1 LTLAF
6 LAEYS
11 RKRSTS
17 LYEDYKM
24 TVNNTRPKHLKIVVV
39 VLALL
44 LASGNLL
51 LSNRSTSAQGID
63 LAGIDKSVD
72 PGDDFFGYA
81 NGAWSR
87 AVQIPADRP
96 SYGAFDAIAEKV
108 NARTADLIKGAGK
121 SAGDAE
127 AKKIGDY
134 YDAFMDEGAI
144 EKKGLAPIK
153 AELDEINGIAD
164 KTALARVLGSQ
175 LRADVDPLNSTNFY
189 TDRLFG
195 IWVSPDFNNPTHN
208 VPYLLQ
214 GGLGL
219 PDRDNYLGTGKDD
232 VELQTKYREHIVT
245 ILKLAQIADAEAKA
259 ARIYDLEKMMATA
272 HATRTDSADVQKANN
287 PWPVKDFAT
296 KAPGLDW
303 TTYFKAAGL
312 AGQPMIIV
320 WQPSGVTGISAL
332 VGSQPLDVWKEYLTF
347 RVIDRWSG
355 LLPKPFATE
364 RFKFY
369 ATTLNG
375 IPQQSDRWKR
385 AVSNTSAALGDAVG
399 KLYVKQYF
407 PPDAKAKIQAMVK
420 NIIAAFGRRIDSL
433 SWMTPATRAKAKAK
447 LDTLYVGVGYP
458 EHWRDYAGLKIMR
471 DDPLG
476 NAERSDLFD
485 YQWTVSKLS
494 EPVDKTEWWMTPQT
508 VNAVNLPI
516 QNGLNFPAAIL
527 NPPFFDPK
535 ADPAENYGGIGATIG
550 HEISHSFDD
559 QGSQFDAYG
568 RLLNWWTPQDLE
580 HFRAA
585 ADRLAAEFDAYEPL
599 PGMHVNGKLTLSEN
613 IADVAGLSAAYD
625 AYRSAVGSTAQ
636 PDANGLTNDQRFFIA
651 YAQSWRSKM
660 RPEFLRVLLTTDGH
674 APDQYR
680 ADTVRNIDA
689 WYDAFKIQPGR
700 KLYLAPEA
708 RVRVW

>member
-1 LTLAF
+1 
-6 LAEYS
+6 
-11 RKRSTS
+11 
-17 LYEDYKM
+17 M
-24 TVNNTRPKHLKIVVV
+24 TVNNLRRNYLKIAVIT
-39 VLALL
+39 LALL
-44 LASGNLL
+44 LASGNILL
-51 LSNRSTSAQGID
+51 PSRSTSAQGID
-63 LAGIDKSVD
+63 LAGMDKSID
-72 PGDDFFGYA
+72 PGDDFFAYA
-81 NGAWSR
+81 NGGWSR
-87 AVQIPADRP
+87 AVQIPGDRP

-108 NARTADLIKGAGK
+108 NGRTADLIKGAGK
-121 SAGDAE
+121 SSDPE
-127 AKKIGDY
+127 TRKIGDY
-134 YDAFMDEGAI
+134 YEAFMNEAAI
-144 EKKGLAPIK
+144 EKKGLSPIK

-164 KTALARVLGSQ
+164 KTTLARVLGSQ

-195 IWVSPDFNNPTHN
+195 IWVSPDFNKPTHN
-208 VPYLLQ
+208 IAYMLQ

-219 PDRDNYLGTGKDD
+219 PDRDNYLGTEKDD
-232 VELQTKYREHIVT
+232 VELQAKYREHIVT

-259 ARIYDLEKMMATA
+259 ARIYDLEKMIATA

-287 PWPVKDFAT
+287 PWAIKDFST

-303 TTYFKAAGL
+303 TAFFKASQL
-312 AGQPMIIV
+312 TGQPTIIV
-320 WQPSGVTGISAL
+320 WHPGGVTGISAL
-332 VGSQPLDVWKEYLTF
+332 VGSQSLDVWKEYLTYH
-347 RVIDRWSG
+347 VIDRSSG

-407 PPDAKAKIQAMVK
+407 PPEAKAKIQEMVK
-420 NIIAAFGRRIDSL
+420 NIIAAFGRRIDNL

-458 EHWRDYAGLKIMR
+458 DHWREYSGLKISR

-485 YQWTVSKLS
+485 YQWTLSKLS
-494 EPVDKTEWWMTPQT
+494 KPVDKTEWWMTPQT

-527 NPPFFDPK
+527 NPPFFDPA
-535 ADPAENYGGIGATIG
+535 ADPVENYGSIGATIG

-568 RLLNWWTPQDLE
+568 RLLNWWTPADLE
-580 HFRAA
+580 HFRAS
-585 ADRLAAEFDAYEPL
+585 ADRLAAEYDAYEPL

-613 IADVAGLSAAYD
+613 IADVAGLSAAYEGYRN
-625 AYRSAVGSTAQ
+625 AYGAKSSTT
-636 PDANGLTNDQRFFIA
+636 DGKGLTNDQRFFIA

-660 RPEFLRVLLTTDGH
+660 RPEFLKVLLTTDGH

-680 ADTVRNIDA
+680 ADTVRNLDA
-689 WYDAFKIQPGR
+689 WYQAFNVQPGR

>member
-1 LTLAF
+1 
-6 LAEYS
+6 
-11 RKRSTS
+11 
-17 LYEDYKM
+17 M
-24 TVNNTRPKHLKIVVV
+24 IVNKLRRNYLKIVVIT
-39 VLALL
+39 LALL
-44 LASGNLL
+44 LASGNILVP
-51 LSNRSTSAQGID
+51 SRSTSAQGVD
-63 LAGIDKSVD
+63 LAGMDKSID
-72 PGDDFFGYA
+72 PGDDFFAYA
-81 NGAWSR
+81 NGGWSR
-87 AVQIPADRP
+87 AVQIPGDRP

-108 NARTADLIKGAGK
+108 NGRTADLIKGAGK
-121 SAGDAE
+121 SSDPE
-127 AKKIGDY
+127 TRKIGDY
-134 YDAFMDEGAI
+134 YEAFMNEAAI
-144 EKKGLAPIK
+144 EKKGLSPIK

-164 KTALARVLGSQ
+164 KTTLARVLGSQ

-195 IWVSPDFNNPTHN
+195 IWVSPDFNKPTHN
-208 VPYLLQ
+208 IAYMLQ

-219 PDRDNYLGTGKDD
+219 PDRDNYLGTEKDD
-232 VELQTKYREHIVT
+232 VELQAKYREHIVT

-259 ARIYDLEKMMATA
+259 ARIYDLEKMIATA

-287 PWPVKDFAT
+287 PWAMKDFST

-303 TTYFKAAGL
+303 TAFFKASQL
-312 AGQPMIIV
+312 TGQPTIIV
-320 WQPSGVTGISAL
+320 WHPGGVTGISAL
-332 VGSQPLDVWKEYLTF
+332 VGSQSLDVWKEYLTYH
-347 RVIDRWSG
+347 VIDRSSG

-407 PPDAKAKIQAMVK
+407 PPEAKAKIQEMVK
-420 NIIAAFGRRIDSL
+420 NIIAAFGRRIDNL

-458 EHWRDYAGLKIMR
+458 DHWREYSGLKISR

-485 YQWTVSKLS
+485 YQWTLSKLS
-494 EPVDKTEWWMTPQT
+494 KPVDKTEWWMTPQT

-527 NPPFFDPK
+527 NPPFFDPA
-535 ADPAENYGGIGATIG
+535 ADPVENYGSIGATIG

-568 RLLNWWTPQDLE
+568 RLLNWWTPADLE
-580 HFRAA
+580 HFRAS
-585 ADRLAAEFDAYEPL
+585 ADRLAAEYDAYEPL

-613 IADVAGLSAAYD
+613 IADVAGLSAAYEGYRN
-625 AYRSAVGSTAQ
+625 AYGAKSSTT
-636 PDANGLTNDQRFFIA
+636 DGKGLTNDQRFFIA

-660 RPEFLRVLLTTDGH
+660 RPEFLKVLLTTDGH

-680 ADTVRNIDA
+680 ADTVRNLDA
-689 WYDAFKIQPGR
+689 WYQAFNVQPGR

>member
-1 LTLAF
+1 M
-6 LAEYS
+6 
-11 RKRSTS
+11 TS
-17 LYEDYKM
+17 
-24 TVNNTRPKHLKIVVV
+24 NNRRPKYLKIVVI
-39 VLALL
+39 VLALV
-44 LASGNLL
+44 LASGNVL
-51 LSNRSTSAQGID
+51 LSSHGTSAQGID
-63 LAGIDKSVD
+63 LAGIDKSID
-72 PGDDFFGYA
+72 PGDDFFAYA
-81 NGAWSR
+81 NGAWSK
-87 AVQIPADRP
+87 AAQIPADSP

-121 SAGDAE
+121 SANDPE
-127 AKKIGDY
+127 ARKIGDY
-134 YDAFMDEGAI
+134 YDAFMDESAI

-153 AELDEINGIAD
+153 AELEEINGIAD
-164 KTALARVLGSQ
+164 KVALARVLGSQ
-175 LRADVDPLNSTNFY
+175 LRADVDPLNATNFY

-219 PDRDNYLGTGKDD
+219 PDRDNYLGTAKDD
-232 VELQTKYREHIVT
+232 VELQAKYREHIVT
-245 ILKLAQIADAEAKA
+245 ILKLAQIADAEARA
-259 ARIYDLEKMMATA
+259 TRIYDLEKMIATA

-287 PWPVKDFAT
+287 PWAMKDFST

-303 TTYFKAAGL
+303 ATYFRAAGL
-312 AGQPMIIV
+312 SGQPMFIV

-332 VGSQPLDVWKEYLTF
+332 VGNQPLDVWKEYLTF
-347 RVIDRWSG
+347 HAIERASG

-364 RFKFY
+364 LFKFY
-369 ATTLNG
+369 GTTVNG

-385 AVSNTSAALGDAVG
+385 AVGNTSAALGDAVG

-407 PPDAKAKIQAMVK
+407 PPEAKAKIQAMVK
-420 NIIAAFGRRIDSL
+420 NIIAAFGRRIDNL
-433 SWMTPATRAKAKAK
+433 AWMTPATRAKAKAK

-458 EHWRDYAGLKIMR
+458 EHWRDYSGLKILG
-471 DDPLG
+471 DDPIG
-476 NAERSDLFD
+476 NAERSALFD
-485 YQWTVSKLS
+485 YQWTLSKLS
-494 EPVDKTEWWMTPQT
+494 HPVDKTEWWMTPQT
-508 VNAVNLPI
+508 VNALNLPI

-527 NPPFFDPK
+527 NPPFFDPA
-535 ADPAENYGGIGATIG
+535 ADEVENYGSIGAVIG

-559 QGSQFDAYG
+559 QGSQVDAYG
-568 RLLNWWTPQDLE
+568 RLLNWWTPPDLE
-580 HFRAA
+580 HFRAS

-625 AYRSAVGSTAQ
+625 AYRSVSAGKSA
-636 PDANGLTNDQRFFIA
+636 PNAKGLTDDQRFFIA
-651 YAQSWRSKM
+651 YAQSWRSKT
-660 RPEFLRVLLTTDGH
+660 RPEFLRVLLTTNGH

-680 ADTVRNIDA
+680 ADTVRNLDA
-689 WYDAFKIQPGR
+689 WYQAFNIQPGR

>member
-1 LTLAF
+1 
-6 LAEYS
+6 
-11 RKRSTS
+11 
-17 LYEDYKM
+17 M
-24 TVNNTRPKHLKIVVV
+24 RPKPWKIVVV

-44 LASGNLL
+44 LASSNIL

-63 LAGIDKSVD
+63 VAGMDKSID
-72 PGDDFFGYA
+72 PGDDFFAYA
-81 NGAWSR
+81 NGGWFKGA
-87 AVQIPADRP
+87 QIPADRP

-121 SAGDAE
+121 SNDPE
-127 AKKIGDY
+127 ARKIGDY
-134 YDAFMDEGAI
+134 YDAFMDEEAI
-144 EKKGLAPIK
+144 EKKGLTPIK
-153 AELDEINGIAD
+153 AELEEIGGIAD

-195 IWVSPDFNNPTHN
+195 VWVSPDFNNPTHN
-208 VPYLLQ
+208 VAYLLQ

-219 PDRDNYLGTGKDD
+219 PDRDNYLGTEKDD
-232 VELQTKYREHIVT
+232 LDLQAKYREHIVT

-259 ARIYDLEKMMATA
+259 GRIYDLEKMIATT
-272 HATRTDSADVQKANN
+272 HATRTDSADVQKGNN
-287 PWPVKDFAT
+287 PWAMKDFST

-303 TTYFKAAGL
+303 ATYFKAADL
-312 AGQPMIIV
+312 SGQPMIIV
-320 WQPSGVTGISAL
+320 WHPGAVTGISAL
-332 VGSQPLDVWKEYLTF
+332 VSSQPLDVWKEYLTF
-347 RVIDRWSG
+347 HEIDRWSG
-355 LLPKPFATE
+355 LLPKPFAAE

-375 IPQQSDRWKR
+375 IPQQSARWKR
-385 AVSNTSAALGDAVG
+385 AVNNTSGALGDAVG

-407 PPDAKAKIQAMVK
+407 PPEAKAKIQAMVK
-420 NIIAAFGRRIDSL
+420 NIIAAFGRRIDNL
-433 SWMTPATRAKAKAK
+433 TWMTPATRAKAKAK
-447 LDTLYVGVGYP
+447 LGTLYVGVGYP
-458 EHWRDYAGLKIMR
+458 EHWRDYSGLKILR

-476 NAERSDLFD
+476 NAQRSDLFD
-485 YQWTVSKLS
+485 YQWSISKLS
-494 EPVDKTEWWMTPQT
+494 KPVDKTEWWMTPQT

-527 NPPFFDPK
+527 NPPFFDPN
-535 ADPAENYGGIGATIG
+535 ADPVENYGSIGSTIG

-568 RLLNWWTPQDLE
+568 RLLNWWTPADLE

-625 AYRSAVGSTAQ
+625 AYRSANNGKSSSPHAS
-636 PDANGLTNDQRFFIA
+636 GLTDDQRFFIA
-651 YAQSWRSKM
+651 YAQSWRTKI
-660 RPEFLRVLLTTDGH
+660 RPELLKVLLTTDGH
-674 APDQYR
+674 APDEYR
-680 ADTVRNIDA
+680 ADTVRNLDA
-689 WYDAFKIQPGR
+689 WYKAFNIQPGR